1 MKKSVLSAILLSLAI
16 SVPAQKTVY
25 IPSFITRE
33 GINLND
39 PSSKWSYSRSKESEN
54 IVVFWEP
61 GFGNDPSSAS
71 GSYRVNMTNLLEVA
85 EKSYTFYL
93 DSLGFAVRGS
103 SVLRSIQIDDILI
116 IQHRMGCIRLRAG

>member
-39 PSSKWSYSRSKESEN
+39 PSSKWSYSRSKERKTSL
-54 IVVFWEP
+54 FL
-61 GFGNDPSSAS
+61 GT
-71 GSYRVNMTNLLEVA
+71 RVW
-85 EKSYTFYL
+85 
-93 DSLGFAVRGS
+93 
-103 SVLRSIQIDDILI
+103 Q
-116 IQHRMGCIRLRAG
+116 